1 MAARRTL
8 SSLQAAHQH
17 LISNISRQ
25 DTAAAGQQAGG
36 MRAGLWE
43 PGLVVEE
50 MSWVLRILV
59 MKLCVCVHL
68 EVCVRMRA
76 RRRRPHAH
84 AHSRLRACACV
95 HIYMCVCLHPG
106 GGLRCGLSVCEAA
119 LENEKM
125 RSGRAA
131 T

>member
-25 DTAAAGQQAGG
+25 DTAAAGQQAAG

-59 MKLCVCVHL
+59 IKFCVCILKCVCV
-68 EVCVRMRA
+68 CARA
-76 RRRRPHAH
+76 VADPT
-84 AHSRLRACACV
+84 HSRLRTCACL

-106 GGLRCGLSVCEAA
+106 GGLRCGISVCEAA
-119 LENEKM
+119 QEKM
-125 RSGRAA
+125 RSC
-131 T
+131 

>member
-1 MAARRTL
+1 MLVCVCVTVYLSVSVCLCIRLCLCVCVSVCEREDAHLMAARRTL

-25 DTAAAGQQAGG
+25 DAAAAGQQARG

-59 MKLCVCVHL
+59 MKLCVCV
-68 EVCVRMRA
+68 
-76 RRRRPHAH
+76 
-84 AHSRLRACACV
+84 CA
-95 HIYMCVCLHPG
+95 
-106 GGLRCGLSVCEAA
+106 S
-119 LENEKM
+119 
-125 RSGRAA
+125 
-131 T
+131 